1 MPIGS
6 ARGLVRRRSRASR
19 EWVQHDLHVSACQ
32 CPSGPAGE
40 AAPAPSPR
48 PSGRSSTSIRQRPRT
63 CVPACWPP
71 PIAAG
76 TGRANP
82 PHSWISTASSA
93 HRRTRNDASLRLPRA
108 PPQLL
113 GVRFALAPAVRLDQ
127 AMPGPL
133 PRSPVFAQLTRAGDP
148 FYQSPRGGA
157 RVKDPRG
164 RLRARSGVNSSR
176 FSRLSCGRRILRV
189 KVGRLSVIRHRP
201 NRR

>member
-19 EWVQHDLHVSACQ
+19 EWVQHDLRVSACQ
-32 CPSGPAGE
+32 CSSGPAGE

-82 PHSWISTASSA
+82 PHSWTSTASSA

-127 AMPGPL
+127 AMPGPV
-133 PRSPVFAQLTRAGDP
+133 PPITRFRVVDASRRSILTEPSWR
-148 FYQSPRGGA
+148 
-157 RVKDPRG
+157 
-164 RLRARSGVNSSR
+164 RAREGPPR
-176 FSRLSCGRRILRV
+176 AAPR
-189 KVGRLSVIRHRP
+189 
-201 NRR
+201 